1 MKEMVKTFLLKLNFN
16 MNTIYFVLKSSLRFF
31 QWSETGTDVRHLS
44 KSRRRLGH
52 FVLSMSTVSGVIAI
66 SYRCI

>member
-16 MNTIYFVLKSSLRFF
+16 MNTIYFVLKSLRVL

-66 SYRCI
+66 SYHCI

>member
-16 MNTIYFVLKSSLRFF
+16 MNTIYFVLKSLPVL

-66 SYRCI
+66 SYHCI